1 VTDASRHG
9 GSAAEALLAEQS
21 DYYRRRAPE
30 YEDWWFRRGR
40 YDRGEEDNAK
50 WFAEA
55 TELEVALERF
65 GPHGKVLEL
74 ACGTG
79 IWTRRL
85 AAGATH
91 LAAVDGSTEMLELN
105 RARLPGAA
113 VAYRQADLFT
123 WEPQEA
129 AYDVCFFGFWLS
141 HVSERFFETFWEKVR
156 RALVPDGRVFFVD
169 SAGGDLSSGVDRK
182 LPEAGETMVRRLED
196 GREYR
201 IVKRFYEPQ
210 ALQDR
215 LADLGW
221 DVQVASTTEYFIYG
235 QGSPMNPS

>member
-1 VTDASRHG
+1 VTDVSQSESRPT
-9 GSAAEALLAEQS
+9 EELLAEQS

-40 YDRGEEDNAK
+40 YDGDREANAR
-50 WFAEA
+50 WAAE
-55 TELEVALERF
+55 TGELEAALDRF
-65 GPHGKVLEL
+65 GPRGKVLEL

-85 AAGATH
+85 AGSAEQLTAI
-91 LAAVDGSTEMLELN
+91 DGSAEMLELN

-113 VAYRQADLFT
+113 VAYHQADLFT
-123 WEPQEA
+123 WEPSE

-141 HVSERFFETFWEKVR
+141 HVPEQLFEAFWEKVR
-156 RALVPDGRVFFVD
+156 RALVPGGRVFFVD
-169 SAGGDLSSGVDRK
+169 SAAGDLSSGVDRK
-182 LPEAGETMVRRLED
+182 PTKAGETMVRRLED

-215 LADLGW
+215 LTGLGW
-221 DVQVASTTEYFIYG
+221 EVQVASTTGCFICG
-235 QGSPMNPS
+235 QGSPA